1 MVNTDFSNVC
11 FAVDDSLFA
20 PCYRPGEDQ
29 GLHWLFP
36 LWSSS
41 SCWWWHRWRT
51 FFYCRVV

>member
-20 PCYRPGEDQ
+20 PCYRSGEDQ

-41 SCWWWHRWRT
+41 SCWRWHRWRT